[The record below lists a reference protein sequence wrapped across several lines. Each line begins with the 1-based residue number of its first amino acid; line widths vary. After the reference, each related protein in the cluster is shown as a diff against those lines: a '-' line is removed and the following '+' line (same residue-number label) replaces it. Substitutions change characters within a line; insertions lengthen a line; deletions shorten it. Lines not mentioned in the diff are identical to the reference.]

1 MEATTQKAKG
11 KKKFLLIFSVCLLLA
26 AGAIFFALRSSQSQ
40 KNALEMD
47 DNALIGDLPGVD
59 MEQRRAELQKQLDES
74 MIAFSINTN
83 PVFASGRSE
92 GNLMLENPTHN
103 AKLVVVEIYLDE
115 TNELIYRSKALPVG
129 SYIENVALDKVLEPG
144 QYAATAYFNAYRES
158 DQSFVGQVGAAIKIT
173 VLS

>member
-1 MEATTQKAKG
+1 MEAATKKPRG
-11 KKKFLLIFSVCLLLA
+11 KKKFLLICGVCLLLA
-26 AGAIFFALRSSQSQ
+26 AGAIFFALRSQSQ
-40 KNALEMD
+40 KNALEID
-47 DNALIGDLPGVD
+47 DNALMGDLPGVD
-59 MEQRRAELQKQLDES
+59 MEQRQAELQKQLDES

-144 QYAATAYFNAYRES
+144 EYAATAYFNAYRES
-158 DQSFVGQVGAAIKIT
+158 DQSFVGQAGAAIKIT
-173 VLS
+173 ILS

>member
-1 MEATTQKAKG
+1 MEATTKKAKR
-11 KKKFLLIFSVCLLLA
+11 KKKFLLIFGVCLLLA
-26 AGAIFFALRSSQSQ
+26 AGAIFFALRSQSQ
-40 KNALEMD
+40 KNNLEMD
-47 DNALIGDLPGVD
+47 DNALMGDLPGVD

-129 SYIENVALDKVLEPG
+129 SYIENVTLDKVLEPG

-158 DQSFVGQVGAAIKIT
+158 DQSFVGQAGAAINIT